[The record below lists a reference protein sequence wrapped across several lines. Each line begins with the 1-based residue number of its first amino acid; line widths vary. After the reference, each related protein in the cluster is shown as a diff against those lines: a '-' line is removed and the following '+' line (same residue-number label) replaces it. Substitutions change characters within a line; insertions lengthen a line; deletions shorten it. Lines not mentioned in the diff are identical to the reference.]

1 MGDGIW
7 IIVLYS
13 DHYEPIKTYHGP
25 WYYESDAT
33 TWLSNQN
40 HVGSY
45 SIHKLEEP
53 KP

>member
-13 DHYEPIKTYHGP
+13 DNYDPEKTYHGP
-25 WYYESDAT
+25 WHYESDAMA
-33 TWLSNQN
+33 WLNKQT
-40 HVGSY
+40 GLRTY
-45 SIHKLEEP
+45 SVHKLEEP